1 MQKNVSLSARLR
13 LAMARVAVG
22 ALAAIAVFALVA
34 PAFALAYPGQSL
46 LEYGRNFV
54 IAPLGLFAIV
64 VGVGGAMFKPD
75 LVKSAIWTA
84 VICAFLFAIISG
96 APAIMNAL
104 QNS

>member
-1 MQKNVSLSARLR
+1 MQKNASLSVRLK
-13 LAMARVAVG
+13 LSMARVAVA
-22 ALAAIAVFALVA
+22 ALAAVAVFALIA

>member
-1 MQKNVSLSARLR
+1 MQRSSRSLHLGSERIANGT
-13 LAMARVAVG
+13 LAAVAVF
-22 ALAAIAVFALVA
+22 LVVA
-34 PAFALAYPGQSL
+34 PAFPLAYPGQTL

-75 LVKSAIWTA
+75 LVKGAIWTA

-104 QNS
+104 QNG

>member
-1 MQKNVSLSARLR
+1 MQKNVRLSVRPQLSIERFAI
-13 LAMARVAVG
+13 G
-22 ALAAIAVFALVA
+22 ALAAVAVFTLVA
-34 PAFALAYPGQSL
+34 PAFALAYPGQTL
-46 LEYGRNFV
+46 LEYSRNFI

-75 LVKSAIWTA
+75 MVKGAIWTA

-96 APAIMNAL
+96 APTIMNAL

>member
-1 MQKNVSLSARLR
+1 MPKPVSPIASNTHSIEDI
-13 LAMARVAVG
+13 AVS
-22 ALAAIAVFALVA
+22 ALAAVALLALFA
-34 PAFALAYPGQSL
+34 PAPALAYPGQTL

-54 IAPLGLFAIV
+54 IAPIGLFAIV

-75 LVKSAIWTA
+75 LVKGAIWTA

-96 APAIMNAL
+96 APAIMSAL

>member
-1 MQKNVSLSARLR
+1 MQKNVSLSVRLQ
-13 LAMARVAVG
+13 LSMARVAVG

-75 LVKSAIWTA
+75 LVKGAIWTA

>member
-1 MQKNVSLSARLR
+1 MQDRTR
-13 LAMARVAVG
+13 RFH
-22 ALAAIAVFALVA
+22 LAAERVTASVLGTASLLFLAA
-34 PAFALAYPGQSL
+34 PELALAYPGQTL

-75 LVKSAIWTA
+75 LVKGAIWTA

-104 QNS
+104 QNG

>member
-1 MQKNVSLSARLR
+1 MQKNVSLSDRPQFS
-13 LAMARVAVG
+13 MAPIAFG
-22 ALAAIAVFALVA
+22 ALAATAVFALVA
-34 PAFALAYPGQSL
+34 PAFALAYPGQTL

-75 LVKSAIWTA
+75 LVKNAIWTA

-96 APAIMNAL
+96 APAIMSAL

>member
-1 MQKNVSLSARLR
+1 MQKNASLSVRLK

>member
-1 MQKNVSLSARLR
+1 MQKNASLSARPQFW
-13 LAMARVAVG
+13 MARIALG
-22 ALAAIAVFALVA
+22 ALAAAAMFVLVT
-34 PAFALAYPGQSL
+34 PGFALAYPGQTL

-75 LVKSAIWTA
+75 LVKNAIWTA

-96 APAIMNAL
+96 APAIMSAL

>member
-1 MQKNVSLSARLR
+1 MQNKAHRRNTAE
-13 LAMARVAVG
+13 RVATG
-22 ALAAIAVFALVA
+22 ALAAIIMIIIVA
-34 PAFALAYPGQSL
+34 PAFALAYPGQTL

-104 QNS
+104 QNG

>member
-1 MQKNVSLSARLR
+1 MQDSTRRLH
-13 LAMARVAVG
+13 LASERVTAGVLG
-22 ALAAIAVFALVA
+22 AAALFIVLA
-34 PAFALAYPGQSL
+34 PAFALAYPGQTL

-104 QNS
+104 QNG

>member
-1 MQKNVSLSARLR
+1 MQKSVRRLH
-13 LAMARVAVG
+13 LATERIAAGV
-22 ALAAIAVFALVA
+22 LAAGAVFVLIAPEIAV
-34 PAFALAYPGQSL
+34 AYPGQTL

-75 LVKSAIWTA
+75 LVKGAIWTA

-104 QNS
+104 QNG

>member
-1 MQKNVSLSARLR
+1 MQKNVSLSDRPQFS
-13 LAMARVAVG
+13 MAHIALG
-22 ALAAIAVFALVA
+22 ALAATAVYVLVT
-34 PAFALAYPGQSL
+34 PAFALAYPGQTL

-75 LVKSAIWTA
+75 LVKNAIWTA

-96 APAIMNAL
+96 APAIMSAL

>member
-1 MQKNVSLSARLR
+1 MQHSTRRRR
-13 LAMARVAVG
+13 LAADRVTAGVLG
-22 ALAAIAVFALVA
+22 AAALFIVFA
-34 PAFALAYPGQSL
+34 PALALAYPGQTL

-75 LVKSAIWTA
+75 LVKGAIWTA

-104 QNS
+104 QNG

>member
-1 MQKNVSLSARLR
+1 MRKNVRLSARLQ
-13 LAMARVAVG
+13 LSVARAAVG
-22 ALAAIAVFALVA
+22 PLAAAAVFALVA
-34 PAFALAYPGQSL
+34 PAVALAYPGQTL
-46 LEYGRNFV
+46 LEYGRNFI

-75 LVKSAIWTA
+75 LVKGAIWTA

-96 APAIMNAL
+96 APAIMSAL

>member
-1 MQKNVSLSARLR
+1 MQDSIRRLH
-13 LAMARVAVG
+13 LIAERVATGTLV
-22 ALAAIAVFALVA
+22 AIMMMIVVA
-34 PAFALAYPGQSL
+34 PAFALAYPGQTL

-104 QNS
+104 QNG

>member
-1 MQKNVSLSARLR
+1 MQKNASPTARLQHSI
-13 LAMARVAVG
+13 ARFITG
-22 ALAAIAVFALVA
+22 TLAAVAAFALVP
-34 PAFALAYPGQSL
+34 PAFALAYPGQTL
-46 LEYGRNFV
+46 LEYGRNFI

-75 LVKSAIWTA
+75 LVKGAIWTA

-96 APAIMNAL
+96 APAIISAL

>member
-1 MQKNVSLSARLR
+1 MQKNAHPSARLQDSI
-13 LAMARVAVG
+13 ARSITG
-22 ALAAIAVFALVA
+22 TLAAVAVFALVA
-34 PAFALAYPGQSL
+34 PAFALAYPGQTL
-46 LEYGRNFV
+46 LEYGRNFI

-75 LVKSAIWTA
+75 LVKGAIWTA

>member
-1 MQKNVSLSARLR
+1 MQKYVRIFARATLSTERF
-13 LAMARVAVG
+13 
-22 ALAAIAVFALVA
+22 ALAALSTIAIFLLVA
-34 PAFALAYPGQSL
+34 PALALAYPGQTL

-64 VGVGGAMFKPD
+64 VGVGAGMFKPD

>member
-1 MQKNVSLSARLR
+1 MQKNVRLSARLH
-13 LAMARVAVG
+13 LSIAHVALG
-22 ALAAIAVFALVA
+22 ALAAAAIFILVA
-34 PAFALAYPGQSL
+34 PSFALAYPGQTL
-46 LEYGRNFV
+46 LEYGRNFI

>member
-1 MQKNVSLSARLR
+1 MQDSTRRLHFAAER
-13 LAMARVAVG
+13 VTAGVLGAAALFLVLAPT
-22 ALAAIAVFALVA
+22 L
-34 PAFALAYPGQSL
+34 ALAYPGQTL

-104 QNS
+104 QNG

>member
-1 MQKNVSLSARLR
+1 MQDRTRRRLTVE
-13 LAMARVAVG
+13 RVATGVLAAVVMLI
-22 ALAAIAVFALVA
+22 ALAPVLT
-34 PAFALAYPGQSL
+34 LAYPGQTL

-75 LVKSAIWTA
+75 LVKNAIWTA

-96 APAIMNAL
+96 APTIMNAL
-104 QNS
+104 QNG

>member
-1 MQKNVSLSARLR
+1 MQDSRRSLH
-13 LAMARVAVG
+13 LAAERVATGV
-22 ALAAIAVFALVA
+22 LAATATFIVVA
-34 PAFALAYPGQSL
+34 PAFALAYPGQTL
-46 LEYGRNFV
+46 LEYGRTFI

-75 LVKSAIWTA
+75 LVKGAIWTA

-104 QNS
+104 QNG

>member
-1 MQKNVSLSARLR
+1 MQNNVRMTARPNLSI
-13 LAMARVAVG
+13 ARVALG
-22 ALAAIAVFALVA
+22 ALAAVSVFLLVA
-34 PAFALAYPGQSL
+34 PSFAVAYPGQTL
-46 LEYGRNFV
+46 LEYGRNFI
-54 IAPLGLFAIV
+54 IAPIGLFAIV
-64 VGVGGAMFKPD
+64 VGVGGAMFKPE

>member
-13 LAMARVAVG
+13 LSMARVAVG
-22 ALAAIAVFALVA
+22 ALAAITVFALVA

>member
-1 MQKNVSLSARLR
+1 MPKHVRRLQ
-13 LAMARVAVG
+13 LAAVAVFT
-22 ALAAIAVFALVA
+22 LFSPAV
-34 PAFALAYPGQSL
+34 ALAYPGQTL

-104 QNS
+104 QNG

>member
-1 MQKNVSLSARLR
+1 MQNSTRRLH
-13 LAMARVAVG
+13 
-22 ALAAIAVFALVA
+22 LAAERVTAGVLGAAALFIVLA
-34 PAFALAYPGQSL
+34 PTVALAYPGQTL

-75 LVKSAIWTA
+75 LVKGAIWTA

-104 QNS
+104 QNG

>member
-1 MQKNVSLSARLR
+1 
-13 LAMARVAVG
+13 MARVAVG
-22 ALAAIAVFALVA
+22 ALAAVAAFVLVA
-34 PAFALAYPGQSL
+34 PAFALAYPGQTL

-64 VGVGGAMFKPD
+64 VGIGGAMFKPE
-75 LVKSAIWTA
+75 LVKGAIWTA

>member
-1 MQKNVSLSARLR
+1 MQKNVRLSARLQ
-13 LAMARVAVG
+13 LSMARIALG
-22 ALAAIAVFALVA
+22 ALAAVAVFVLVA
-34 PAFALAYPGQSL
+34 PSFALAYPGQTL
-46 LEYGRNFV
+46 LEYGRNFI

-75 LVKSAIWTA
+75 LVKGAIWTA
-84 VICAFLFAIISG
+84 VICAFLFAIIGG

>member
-1 MQKNVSLSARLR
+1 MQKNASLSVRLK
-13 LAMARVAVG
+13 LSMARVAVA
-22 ALAAIAVFALVA
+22 ALAAVAVFALVA
-34 PAFALAYPGQSL
+34 PAVALAYPGQSL

>member
-1 MQKNVSLSARLR
+1 MQKNVSLSVRLQ
-13 LAMARVAVG
+13 LSMARVALG
-22 ALAAIAVFALVA
+22 ALRAIAVFVLIA

-96 APAIMNAL
+96 APTIMNAL